1 VRGSNLHALFICLTK
16 YYIYGTIYTLLISAW
31 SAQNLYMNYTL
42 TFKSLIAAVLFAALI
57 PHVSLA
63 ETTATLTAT
72 TMPATN
78 ITETGAQLNGYAALA
93 PWEKT
98 TVWFEWGE
106 TLAFGE
112 QTQSETYWDE
122 YNESKNLTGLKKG
135 TRYYYRIA
143 VIGKGETRYGETLSF
158 TTKSAPVVS
167 TATQNSNTPSAVGS
181 TQTATAAKT
190 SSTASSKTT
199 TTKTTAVS
207 TDKDDD
213 CATTTASVSAGAL
226 TANAAQSDGGVG
238 GLTIFL
244 ILVAIA
250 LAIAAA
256 FMNISAAHEAS
267 RRKREEGGMVIA

>member
-1 VRGSNLHALFICLTK
+1 
-16 YYIYGTIYTLLISAW
+16 
-31 SAQNLYMNYTL
+31 MNYTL
-42 TFKSLIAAVLFAALI
+42 TFKSLVAAVLFAALI

-63 ETTATLTAT
+63 ETTATLVAT

-78 ITETGAQLNGYAALA
+78 ISETGAQLNGYSALA

-106 TLAFGE
+106 TSAFGE
-112 QTQSETYWDE
+112 QTRSATYWDE
-122 YNESKNLTGLKKG
+122 YNGSADIAGLKKG

-158 TTKSAPVVS
+158 TTKSAPVS
-167 TATQNSNTPSAVGS
+167 TATQNSTNASSVSGS
-181 TQTATAAKT
+181 TQTATVAKT
-190 SSTASSKTT
+190 SSSASSKTT
-199 TTKTTAVS
+199 TAKTTSVS
-207 TDKDDD
+207 TIKNDD
-213 CATTTASVSAGAL
+213 CATTTASVSGGGAL
-226 TANAAQSDGGVG
+226 AANVAQSDGGVG

-244 ILVAIA
+244 ILVAVA

-256 FMNISAAHEAS
+256 FMNISAAREAS